1 VRLQISGE
9 RDEMPVVRNINLMIA
24 DGDRVD
30 DSIAALDRIIDKKPR
45 MARDDFLLVDIKSI
59 LRGIKKAWNAGDAV

>member
-1 VRLQISGE
+1 
-9 RDEMPVVRNINLMIA
+9 MPVVRNINLMIA

>member
-1 VRLQISGE
+1 
-9 RDEMPVVRNINLMIA
+9 MPVVRNINLMIA
-24 DGDRVD
+24 NGDRVD

>member
-1 VRLQISGE
+1 MRLQISGE